1 VVPRLR
7 HPGADRM
14 GRGMGGVGPKAHN
27 SVREMW
33 GHHTH
38 FAYEAQPRTRPHH
51 ERHRRRSIVEMGMV
65 SPHFVAG
72 AADAAPAVYV
82 SIGVCPVY
90 LIGIFVTVQ
99 SLPQASQ

>member
-1 VVPRLR
+1 MK
-7 HPGADRM
+7 M
-14 GRGMGGVGPKAHN
+14 G
-27 SVREMW
+27 
-33 GHHTH
+33 T
-38 FAYEAQPRTRPHH
+38 
-51 ERHRRRSIVEMGMV
+51 V

-90 LIGIFVTVQ
+90 LIGILVTVQ